1 MENKRNKYSIRKF
14 AVGASSILI
23 GSLLFLNV
31 ETVKAAEENNQSE
44 ANTQVQSGNHL
55 GDDEHQNLVNDNIN
69 TPVNDDKTQVNDE
82 KDNQATHTSLH
93 KDQQDTHTKVND
105 STDKVDPEFNAKDKE
120 QEQDQAEVDPEFNA
134 KDKEKEQDQSEV
146 DPEFNAKD
154 KVKEQDQAEVDP
166 EFNAKDKVKEQ
177 DQSEVDPEFNAKDK
191 VKEQDQ
197 AEVDPEFNAKDKV
210 KEQDQSEVDPE
221 FNAKDKVK
229 EQNQSE
235 VDPEFNAKDRVKE
248 QDQSEVD
255 PEYNAKDRVKEQ
267 NQSEVDPEYN
277 ATDKVKEQDQ
287 SEVDPEFNAK
297 DRVKEQAEVE
307 PEYNAKDK
315 VKEQDQSEVEPEY
328 NATDKEQENHVDY
341 KDANQNK
348 MLENSQPSLK
358 ERVKND
364 NNIKEGTSFDKLP
377 NQTANHDSKQDN
389 ENNPDKALN
398 TLKEN
403 AVATPKNQ
411 TQQNVEKANE
421 QPNKAAKQG
430 QYKNQDPI
438 ILVHGFNGFT
448 DDNNPAVLAHYWG
461 GDKLNIR
468 QDLESNGYETY
479 EASVGALSS
488 NYDRAVELYYYI
500 KGGTVDYGA
509 AHAEKYGHERYGKTY
524 EGVYKDWQPGKK
536 VHLVAHSMGG
546 QTVRQLEEL
555 LRNGNQEEIEYQKEH
570 GGEISP
576 LFQGNNDNMVNS
588 ITTIGTPH
596 NGTHAADALG
606 NEALVR
612 QLAFDYAKFKGNK
625 NSKVDFG
632 FGQWGLKQ
640 REGETYAQYVQR
652 VQNSGLWK
660 TEDNGFYDLTREGAA
675 KLNKNTSLNPNIV
688 YKTYTG
694 ESTRPTLFGN
704 QKSDVNLFLP
714 FTVTGNV
721 IGKAAEKEWR
731 ENDGLVSTI
740 SSQHPFNQAF
750 IEATDEVKKGV
761 WQVTPIKHGWD
772 HVDFVGQDSTDSN
785 RPTEELQQFW
795 HNLAEDLVRNEQFDA

>member
-1 MENKRNKYSIRKF
+1 MEKKRNKYSIRKF

-23 GSLLFLNV
+23 GSLLFLNIG
-31 ETVKAAEENNQSE
+31 TVQAAEENKQNE
-44 ANTQVQSGNHL
+44 AGTQVESSGNHL
-55 GDDEHQNLVNDNIN
+55 GDDEHQNLVNDNTN
-69 TPVNDDKTQVNDE
+69 TPVNDDKTQMNDE

-93 KDQQDTHTKVND
+93 KDQQNAENKVND
-105 STDKVDPEFNAKDKE
+105 SKGKVKE
-120 QEQDQAEVDPEFNA
+120 QE
-134 KDKEKEQDQSEV
+134 KTEV

-154 KVKEQDQAEVDP
+154 KVKEQEKTEVDPELNAIDKVKEQEKTEVDLEFNAKDKVNEQEESKIDPEFNAKDKAKEQEKTEVDPEFNAKDKAKEQEKTEVDPEFNAKDKAKEQEKTEVDPEFNAKDKAKEQEESKIDPEFNAEDKSKEQEKTEVDP

-177 DQSEVDPEFNAKDK
+177 EEVEIDPEFNAEDK
-191 VKEQDQ
+191 LKQ
-197 AEVDPEFNAKDKV
+197 
-210 KEQDQSEVDPE
+210 
-221 FNAKDKVK
+221 
-229 EQNQSE
+229 
-235 VDPEFNAKDRVKE
+235 
-248 QDQSEVD
+248 
-255 PEYNAKDRVKEQ
+255 
-267 NQSEVDPEYN
+267 
-277 ATDKVKEQDQ
+277 
-287 SEVDPEFNAK
+287 
-297 DRVKEQAEVE
+297 
-307 PEYNAKDK
+307 
-315 VKEQDQSEVEPEY
+315 
-328 NATDKEQENHVDY
+328 QENHVNY
-341 KDANQNK
+341 KDAKQNK
-348 MLENSQPSLK
+348 VVENNQTPLN
-358 ERVKND
+358 EPVKND
-364 NNIKEGTSFDKLP
+364 ENKNERTSLDKLP
-377 NQTANHDSKQDN
+377 NQTVDHDSEQDN
-389 ENNPDKALN
+389 KDNPDKALN

-411 TQQNVEKANE
+411 TQQNVEKTNE

-448 DDNNPAVLAHYWG
+448 DDINPSVLAHYWG

-479 EASVGALSS
+479 EASIGALSS

-555 LRNGNQEEIEYQKEH
+555 LRNGNPAEIEYQKEH
-570 GGEISP
+570 GGNISP
-576 LFQGNNDNMVNS
+576 LFQGKHDNMVNS

-660 TEDNGFYDLTREGAA
+660 TKDNGFYDLTREGAA
-675 KLNKNTSLNPNIV
+675 KLNKNTSLNPNII

-694 ESTRPTLFGN
+694 ESTRPTLLGN
-704 QKSDVNLFLP
+704 QKSDINMFLP
-714 FTVTGNV
+714 FTITGNV

-750 IEATDEVKKGV
+750 TEATNEVKKGI

-785 RPTEELQQFW
+785 HPTEELQQFW
-795 HNLAEDLVRNEQFDA
+795 HNLAADLVRNEQFDA

>member
-1 MENKRNKYSIRKF
+1 M
-14 AVGASSILI
+14 
-23 GSLLFLNV
+23 
-31 ETVKAAEENNQSE
+31 
-44 ANTQVQSGNHL
+44 
-55 GDDEHQNLVNDNIN
+55 
-69 TPVNDDKTQVNDE
+69 
-82 KDNQATHTSLH
+82 
-93 KDQQDTHTKVND
+93 
-105 STDKVDPEFNAKDKE
+105 
-120 QEQDQAEVDPEFNA
+120 
-134 KDKEKEQDQSEV
+134 
-146 DPEFNAKD
+146 
-154 KVKEQDQAEVDP
+154 
-166 EFNAKDKVKEQ
+166 
-177 DQSEVDPEFNAKDK
+177 
-191 VKEQDQ
+191 
-197 AEVDPEFNAKDKV
+197 
-210 KEQDQSEVDPE
+210 
-221 FNAKDKVK
+221 
-229 EQNQSE
+229 
-235 VDPEFNAKDRVKE
+235 
-248 QDQSEVD
+248 
-255 PEYNAKDRVKEQ
+255 
-267 NQSEVDPEYN
+267 
-277 ATDKVKEQDQ
+277 
-287 SEVDPEFNAK
+287 
-297 DRVKEQAEVE
+297 
-307 PEYNAKDK
+307 
-315 VKEQDQSEVEPEY
+315 
-328 NATDKEQENHVDY
+328 
-341 KDANQNK
+341 
-348 MLENSQPSLK
+348 
-358 ERVKND
+358 
-364 NNIKEGTSFDKLP
+364 
-377 NQTANHDSKQDN
+377 
-389 ENNPDKALN
+389 
-398 TLKEN
+398 
-403 AVATPKNQ
+403 
-411 TQQNVEKANE
+411 
-421 QPNKAAKQG
+421 
-430 QYKNQDPI
+430 
-438 ILVHGFNGFT
+438 HGFNGFT

-740 SSQHPFNQAF
+740 SSQHPFNQDF

-785 RPTEELQQFW
+785 HPTEELQQFW

>member
-44 ANTQVQSGNHL
+44 VDTQVQSGNHL
-55 GDDEHQNLVNDNIN
+55 GDDEHQNLVNDNTN

-93 KDQQDTHTKVND
+93 KDQQDTNTKVND
-105 STDKVDPEFNAKDKE
+105 STDKVNPEFNEADKDKG
-120 QEQDQAEVDPEFNA
+120 QDQSEVDPEFNEADKVKEQDQSEVDPEFNEADKDKEQDQSEVDPEYNA
-134 KDKEKEQDQSEV
+134 KDKAKEQDQSEV

-154 KVKEQDQAEVDP
+154 KAKEQDQSEVDP
-166 EFNAKDKVKEQ
+166 EYNAKDKDKEQDQSEVDPEYNAKDKVKEQ

-191 VKEQDQ
+191 
-197 AEVDPEFNAKDKV
+197 A
-210 KEQDQSEVDPE
+210 
-221 FNAKDKVK
+221 
-229 EQNQSE
+229 
-235 VDPEFNAKDRVKE
+235 KE

-255 PEYNAKDRVKEQ
+255 PEYNAKDKAKEQ
-267 NQSEVDPEYN
+267 E
-277 ATDKVKEQDQ
+277 Q

-297 DRVKEQAEVE
+297 DKA
-307 PEYNAKDK
+307 
-315 VKEQDQSEVEPEY
+315 KEQDQSEVDPEY
-328 NATDKEQENHVDY
+328 NATDKEQENHVVH

-348 MLENSQPSLK
+348 MLENSQPALN

-364 NNIKEGTSFDKLP
+364 NNIKESTSFDKLP
-377 NQTANHDSKQDN
+377 NQTANHDSEQDDD
-389 ENNPDKALN
+389 NNPDKALN

-438 ILVHGFNGFT
+438 ILVHGFNSFT
-448 DDNNPAVLAHYWG
+448 DDINPAVLAHYWG

-785 RPTEELQQFW
+785 HPTEELQQFW

>member
-1 MENKRNKYSIRKF
+1 MEKKRNKYSIRKF
-14 AVGASSILI
+14 TVGASSILI
-23 GSLLFLNV
+23 GSLLFLNIGTV
-31 ETVKAAEENNQSE
+31 EAAEENNQSE
-44 ANTQVQSGNHL
+44 ADAQVQNGNHL
-55 GDDEHQNLVNDNIN
+55 GDDEHQNLVNDKTN

-82 KDNQATHTSLH
+82 KLNQPTHTSLH
-93 KDQQDTHTKVND
+93 KDQQNTKNKVND
-105 STDKVDPEFNAKDKE
+105 STNKVKE
-120 QEQDQAEVDPEFNA
+120 QEESKVDSGFNSN
-134 KDKEKEQDQSEV
+134 DKVKEQEESKVDSGFNSNDKVKEQEESKVDSGFNSNDKVKEQEESKVDSGFNSNDKVKEQEESKVDSGFNSNDKVKEQEESKVDSGFNSNDKVKKQEESEV
-146 DPEFNAKD
+146 DPEFNSED
-154 KVKEQDQAEVDP
+154 KVKEQKESEVDP
-166 EFNAKDKVKEQ
+166 GFNSNDKVKKQEE
-177 DQSEVDPEFNAKDK
+177 SEVDPEFNSEDK
-191 VKEQDQ
+191 VKEQKESEVDPGFNSNDKVKEQ
-197 AEVDPEFNAKDKV
+197 EESEVDPGFNSNDKVKEQKELEVDPEFNEEDKL
-210 KEQDQSEVDPE
+210 KQ
-221 FNAKDKVK
+221 
-229 EQNQSE
+229 
-235 VDPEFNAKDRVKE
+235 
-248 QDQSEVD
+248 
-255 PEYNAKDRVKEQ
+255 
-267 NQSEVDPEYN
+267 
-277 ATDKVKEQDQ
+277 
-287 SEVDPEFNAK
+287 
-297 DRVKEQAEVE
+297 
-307 PEYNAKDK
+307 
-315 VKEQDQSEVEPEY
+315 
-328 NATDKEQENHVDY
+328 QEDYVDY
-341 KDANQNK
+341 KDAKQNK
-348 MLENSQPSLK
+348 VVGNNQTPLNKHVKSDGNKKEEISL
-358 ERVKND
+358 
-364 NNIKEGTSFDKLP
+364 DKLP
-377 NQTANHDSKQDN
+377 NQTANRDSEQDN
-389 ENNPDKALN
+389 KDNPDKALN

-411 TQQNVEKANE
+411 TQQNVEKTNE
-421 QPNKAAKQG
+421 QPNKTAKQG

-448 DDNNPAVLAHYWG
+448 DDINPAVLAHYWG
-461 GDKLNIR
+461 GDKLDIR

-479 EASVGALSS
+479 EASIGALSS

-524 EGVYKDWQPGKK
+524 EGVYKDWKPGEK

-555 LRNGNQEEIEYQKEH
+555 LRNGNPAEIEYQKEH

-660 TEDNGFYDLTREGAA
+660 TKDNGFYDLTREGAA

-694 ESTRPTLFGN
+694 ESTRPTLLGN
-704 QKSDVNLFLP
+704 QKSDINMFLP

-750 IEATDEVKKGV
+750 TEATNEVKKGI

-785 RPTEELQQFW
+785 HPTEELQQFW
-795 HNLAEDLVRNEQFDA
+795 HNLAADLVRNEQFDA

>member
-1 MENKRNKYSIRKF
+1 MEKKRNKYSIRKF

-23 GSLLFLNV
+23 GSLLFLNIG
-31 ETVKAAEENNQSE
+31 TVQAAEENKQNE
-44 ANTQVQSGNHL
+44 AGTQVESSGNRL
-55 GDDEHQNLVNDNIN
+55 GDDEHQNLVNDNTN
-69 TPVNDDKTQVNDE
+69 TPVNDDKTQMNDE

-93 KDQQDTHTKVND
+93 KDQQNAENKVND
-105 STDKVDPEFNAKDKE
+105 SKGKVKEQEKTEVDPEFNARDKEKEQEKTEVDPEFNARDKEKEQEKTEVNPEFNAKDKE
-120 QEQDQAEVDPEFNA
+120 KEQEKTEVDPEFNA
-134 KDKEKEQDQSEV
+134 KDKEKEQEKTEV
-146 DPEFNAKD
+146 DPEFNAKDKEKEQEKAEIDPEFNAKD
-154 KVKEQDQAEVDP
+154 KVKEQEKTEVDP
-166 EFNAKDKVKEQ
+166 EFNAKDKEKEQ
-177 DQSEVDPEFNAKDK
+177 EKTEVDPEFNAKDK
-191 VKEQDQ
+191 EKEQ
-197 AEVDPEFNAKDKV
+197 EE
-210 KEQDQSEVDPE
+210 SEVDPE
-221 FNAKDKVK
+221 FNPEDKLK
-229 EQNQSE
+229 Q
-235 VDPEFNAKDRVKE
+235 
-248 QDQSEVD
+248 
-255 PEYNAKDRVKEQ
+255 
-267 NQSEVDPEYN
+267 
-277 ATDKVKEQDQ
+277 
-287 SEVDPEFNAK
+287 
-297 DRVKEQAEVE
+297 
-307 PEYNAKDK
+307 
-315 VKEQDQSEVEPEY
+315 
-328 NATDKEQENHVDY
+328 QENHVNY
-341 KDANQNK
+341 KDAKQNK
-348 MLENSQPSLK
+348 VVENNQTPLN
-358 ERVKND
+358 EPVKND
-364 NNIKEGTSFDKLP
+364 ENKKEGTSLDKLP
-377 NQTANHDSKQDN
+377 NQTVDHDSEQDN
-389 ENNPDKALN
+389 KDNPDKALN

-411 TQQNVEKANE
+411 TQQNVEKTNE

-448 DDNNPAVLAHYWG
+448 DDINPSVLAHYWG

-479 EASVGALSS
+479 EASIGALSS

-555 LRNGNQEEIEYQKEH
+555 LRNGNPAEIEYQKEH
-570 GGEISP
+570 GGNISP
-576 LFQGNNDNMVNS
+576 LFQGKHDNMVNS

-660 TEDNGFYDLTREGAA
+660 TKDNGFYDLTREGAA
-675 KLNKNTSLNPNIV
+675 KLNKNTSLNPNII

-694 ESTRPTLFGN
+694 ESTRPTLLGN
-704 QKSDVNLFLP
+704 QKSDINMFLP
-714 FTVTGNV
+714 FTITGNV

-731 ENDGLVSTI
+731 ENDGLVSII

-750 IEATDEVKKGV
+750 TEATNEVKKGI

-785 RPTEELQQFW
+785 HPTEELQQFW
-795 HNLAEDLVRNEQFDA
+795 HNLAADLVRNEQFDA

>member
-1 MENKRNKYSIRKF
+1 MEKKRNKYSIRKF

-31 ETVKAAEENNQSE
+31 GTVEAAEENNQSE
-44 ANTQVQSGNHL
+44 ADAQVQNGNHL
-55 GDDEHQNLVNDNIN
+55 GDDEHQNLVNDNTN
-69 TPVNDDKTQVNDE
+69 TPVNDDETQVNDE
-82 KDNQATHTSLH
+82 KINQATHTSLH
-93 KDQQDTHTKVND
+93 KDQQNSKNNVND
-105 STDKVDPEFNAKDKE
+105 STDKVKEQKASEIDPEFNATDKAKE
-120 QEQDQAEVDPEFNA
+120 QEESEIDPEFNA
-134 KDKEKEQDQSEV
+134 TDKVKEQKASEV
-146 DPEFNAKD
+146 DPEFNATD
-154 KVKEQDQAEVDP
+154 KAKEQEA
-166 EFNAKDKVKEQ
+166 
-177 DQSEVDPEFNAKDK
+177 SEVDPEFNATDK
-191 VKEQDQ
+191 AKEQ
-197 AEVDPEFNAKDKV
+197 EESEIDPEFNATNKV
-210 KEQDQSEVDPE
+210 KEQKASEVDPE
-221 FNAKDKVK
+221 FNATDKAK
-229 EQNQSE
+229 EQEASE
-235 VDPEFNAKDRVKE
+235 VDPEFNATDKAKE
-248 QDQSEVD
+248 QEASEVD
-255 PEYNAKDRVKEQ
+255 PEFNATDKAKEQ
-267 NQSEVDPEYN
+267 EASEVDPEFNATDKAKEQEASEVDPEFN
-277 ATDKVKEQDQ
+277 ATDKVKEQ
-287 SEVDPEFNAK
+287 EG
-297 DRVKEQAEVE
+297 
-307 PEYNAKDK
+307 
-315 VKEQDQSEVEPEY
+315 
-328 NATDKEQENHVDY
+328 HVDY
-341 KDANQNK
+341 KDAKQNK
-348 MLENSQPSLK
+348 VVENNQTLLNES
-358 ERVKND
+358 VKND
-364 NNIKEGTSFDKLP
+364 ENKKEGTSLDKLP
-377 NQTANHDSKQDN
+377 NQAANHDSEHDN
-389 ENNPDKALN
+389 KDNPDKALN

-421 QPNKAAKQG
+421 QPNKTAKQG

-448 DDNNPAVLAHYWG
+448 DDINPAVLAHYWG
-461 GDKLNIR
+461 GDKLDIR
-468 QDLESNGYETY
+468 QDLESNGYEAY
-479 EASVGALSS
+479 EASIGALSS

-555 LRNGNQEEIEYQKEH
+555 LRNGNPAEIEYQKEH
-570 GGEISP
+570 GGEVSP

-660 TEDNGFYDLTREGAA
+660 TKDNGFYDLTREGAA

-694 ESTRPTLFGN
+694 ESTRPTLLGN
-704 QKSDVNLFLP
+704 QKSDINMFLP
-714 FTVTGNV
+714 FTITGNV

-740 SSQHPFNQAF
+740 SSQHPFNQAYT
-750 IEATDEVKKGV
+750 EATNEVKKGI

-785 RPTEELQQFW
+785 HPTEELQQFW
-795 HNLAEDLVRNEQFDA
+795 HNLAADLVRNEQFDA